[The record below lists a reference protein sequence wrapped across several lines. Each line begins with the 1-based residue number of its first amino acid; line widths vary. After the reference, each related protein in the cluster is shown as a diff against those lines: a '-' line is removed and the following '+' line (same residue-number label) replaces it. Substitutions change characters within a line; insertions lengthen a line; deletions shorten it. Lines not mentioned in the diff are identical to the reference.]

1 MSLQGML
8 GTRPGETMTLTNPS
22 EGIWGGYTY
31 TTARKPSTVR
41 YASGGAGGGL
51 TTAARTA
58 FGQAIDQFK
67 PGGGYMKG
75 IEAGLDRGRT
85 KAVASGMSGLVS
97 AGMSNTTQA
106 GGLGKRYEEE
116 IGAPTRAGAETQR
129 MQNLASLYAA
139 LGGAEQGAYEG
150 SAGRGL
156 GYAQLGA
163 SQSAQAGQLGLGYA
177 QLAARQQPNYYDG
190 GGGGGG
196 YNGGGGSYS
205 IPSSMSSLGG
215 QPSRGYSMNP
225 YGTKQTAQYQLLQKP
240 GQVQITDPKTEG
252 KPVQLPDGTWVWQ
265 NAGVSR

>member
-1 MSLQGML
+1 MGFSSFAQNFGKNFSQWGVSASDAASRAQGYASAASD
-8 GTRPGETMTLTNPS
+8 PS
-22 EGIWGGYTY
+22 SGMYEGPRYVTQN
-31 TTARKPSTVR
+31 TAPVR
-41 YASGGAGGGL
+41 YASGGSGGGGL
-51 TTAARTA
+51 TTTARTA

-156 GYAQLGA
+156 GYAQLNA
-163 SQSAQAGQLGLGYA
+163 STAAQQGQLGLGYA
-177 QLAARQQPNYYDG
+177 QVGASRDAAAGQLSLNRSALQLEYDKLNYQR
-190 GGGGGG
+190 
-196 YNGGGGSYS
+196 NQNRFS
-205 IPSSMSSLGG
+205 IPGTAPSL
-215 QPSRGYSMNP
+215 Y
-225 YGTKQTAQYQLLQKP
+225 
-240 GQVQITDPKTEG
+240 
-252 KPVQLPDGTWVWQ
+252 
-265 NAGVSR
+265 

>member
-1 MSLQGML
+1 MGFSNWSENFSKNFGNWGWSAREAGQGYK
-8 GTRPGETMTLTNPS
+8 GGS
-22 EGIWGGYTY
+22 SGYTRTIPTSRG
-31 TTARKPSTVR
+31 TTQAST
-41 YASGGAGGGL
+41 GGGL
-51 TTAARTA
+51 TTTARTA

-156 GYAQLGA
+156 GYAQLNA
-163 SQSAQAGQLGLGYA
+163 STAAQQGQLGLGYA
-177 QLAARQQPNYYDG
+177 QVGASRDAAAGQLSLNRSALQLEYDKLNYQR
-190 GGGGGG
+190 
-196 YNGGGGSYS
+196 NQNRFS
-205 IPSSMSSLGG
+205 IPGTAPSL
-215 QPSRGYSMNP
+215 Y
-225 YGTKQTAQYQLLQKP
+225 
-240 GQVQITDPKTEG
+240 
-252 KPVQLPDGTWVWQ
+252 
-265 NAGVSR
+265 